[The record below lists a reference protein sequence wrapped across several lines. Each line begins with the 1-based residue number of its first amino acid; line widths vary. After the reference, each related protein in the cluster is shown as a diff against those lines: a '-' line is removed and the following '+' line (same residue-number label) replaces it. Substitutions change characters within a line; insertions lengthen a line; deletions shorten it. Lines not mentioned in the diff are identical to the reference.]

1 MIWAFEQK
9 VKDDDETEFF
19 DHSAYKEEGK
29 TNHEQWFDDMSKGDS
44 KLKVDWD
51 GLKAHQE
58 RKTNGYR
65 LFGKYYEGLW
75 D

>member
-1 MIWAFEQK
+1 M
-9 VKDDDETEFF
+9 TEG
-19 DHSAYKEEGK
+19 H
-29 TNHEQWFDDMSKGDS
+29 S

-75 D
+75 DYYDTILLSPRGQPAPGERQKDH

>member
-1 MIWAFEQK
+1 
-9 VKDDDETEFF
+9 
-19 DHSAYKEEGK
+19 
-29 TNHEQWFDDMSKGDS
+29 MSKGES